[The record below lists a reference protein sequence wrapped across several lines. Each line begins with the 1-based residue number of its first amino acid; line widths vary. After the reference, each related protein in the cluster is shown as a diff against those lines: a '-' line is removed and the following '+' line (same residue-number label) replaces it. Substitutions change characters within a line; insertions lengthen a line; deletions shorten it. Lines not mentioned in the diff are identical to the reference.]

1 MTDLQTPDYAN
12 NMRLIGQTDQGGH
25 ADGVQVMVE
34 DGFAYIGHLF
44 SQGFSIVDV
53 RDPLDPKPAGYVA
66 APPNTWNVHLQA
78 ADKLLLVIHG
88 KDVFADAAFAD
99 ESSYYKAAAGTA
111 LGTAAP
117 KAARDWDAGLAVYD
131 IATPGEPKRIGFMP
145 VSGGIHRIWYTG
157 GRWAYMSA
165 LLDGFTDFIFITVD
179 MSDPTQPREAGRYW
193 LPGMNLAAGEKPDW
207 DANRKFGL
215 HHAIVSGD
223 IAWGAWRDAGLV
235 VMDVADRA
243 DPKLIVHRN
252 WSPPFQGGT
261 HNCLPLT
268 DRDLL
273 VVLDEAV
280 LDDFEDGLKNIWIF
294 DVRNPANP
302 IPLATM
308 PVPNDADYARKGAH
322 YGPHN
327 IHENRPGS
335 YQSSTMIFSTWQ
347 NAGVR
352 VYDISDQYRPREV
365 GALVPAP
372 PRQLMDKRPGKKP
385 IIQILRYLRR
395 KIRADLR
402 NRLQCRPHHHGI
414 CRLEPRIPIG
424 RTGFLNRPL

>member
-1 MTDLQTPDYAN
+1 VTDLQTPDYAS
-12 NMRLIGQTDQGGH
+12 NMRLIGQTDQGGR

-34 DGFAYIGHLF
+34 DGFAYVGHLF
-44 SQGFSIVDV
+44 SQGFSIIDV
-53 RDPLDPKPAGYVA
+53 RDPRNPKPTGYVA

-88 KDVFADAAFAD
+88 KDVFADEAFAD

-131 IATPGEPKRIGFMP
+131 IAAPGQPRRIGFMP

-179 MSDPTQPREAGRYW
+179 MSDPTSPREAGRYW
-193 LPGMNLAAGEKPDW
+193 LPGMNLGAGETPDW
-207 DANRKFGL
+207 DANRKNGL

-235 VMDVADRA
+235 VMDIADRA
-243 DPKLIVHRN
+243 NPKLIIHRN

-261 HNCLPLT
+261 HNCLPLS

-280 LDDFEDGLKNIWIF
+280 LDEFEDGLKNIWIF
-294 DVRNPANP
+294 DVKDPANP
-302 IPLATM
+302 IPVATL

-335 YQSSTMIFSTWQ
+335 YQSSTLIFSTWQ

-365 GALVPAP
+365 GALVPAA
-372 PRQLMDKRPGKKP
+372 PRQLMDKRPGKRP
-385 IIQILRYLRR
+385 IIQSCDIFVDHAGLIYVTDYNAGLTIMEYL
-395 KIRADLR
+395 
-402 NRLQCRPHHHGI
+402 G
-414 CRLEPRIPIG
+414 
-424 RTGFLNRPL
+424 

>member
-1 MTDLQTPDYAN
+1 MKPDHAR
-12 NMRLIGQTDQGGH
+12 NMRLIGHSDQAGR
-25 ADGVQVMVE
+25 ADGIQIMVE
-34 DGFAYIGHLF
+34 NGFAYIGHLF

-53 RDPLDPKPAGYVA
+53 NDPRNPKPAGFVA
-66 APPNTWNVHLQA
+66 APANTWNVHLQV
-78 ADKLLLVIHG
+78 ADNLLLVIHG

-99 ESSYYKAAAGTA
+99 EASYYKASAGTA
-111 LGTAAP
+111 LGTAVP
-117 KAARDWDAGLAVYD
+117 TTVRNWDAGLAVYD
-131 IATPGEPKRIGFMP
+131 ISIPGQPRRIGFMP

-179 MSDPTQPREAGRYW
+179 MSDPANPREAGRYW
-193 LPGMNLAAGEKPDW
+193 LPGMNLAAGETPSW

-215 HHAIVSGD
+215 HHAIIDGD

-235 VMDVADRA
+235 VMDIADRA

-261 HNCLPLT
+261 HNCLPLA
-268 DRDLL
+268 DRNLL

-294 DVRNPANP
+294 DVKDPTNP
-302 IPLATM
+302 IPVATM
-308 PVPNDADYARKGAH
+308 PVPTDADYPRKGAH

-335 YQSSTMIFSTWQ
+335 FQSSSIIFSTWQ

-352 VYDISDQYRPREV
+352 VYDISNQYQPKEV
-365 GALVPAP
+365 GALVPPAP
-372 PRQLMDKRPGKKP
+372 RSMMDKRPGKKP
-385 IIQILRYLRR
+385 IIQSCDIFVDKAGLVYVTDYNAGLYVM
-395 KIRADLR
+395 
-402 NRLQCRPHHHGI
+402 
-414 CRLEPRIPIG
+414 EY
-424 RTGFLNRPL
+424 TG